1 MSRQFKYTVLA
12 ILVAVLALV
21 VYRNYIKAPEN
32 VAGLQSNE
40 IYTPIGVENPA
51 VRLDILEKTRA
62 SEYSGSHRDIF
73 SQTLPPPEV
82 PATKPGGPG
91 KNAQP
96 LPPADTGPPPLTLPL
111 KFFGYASDPRTGRR
125 RAFFT
130 DGDDVF
136 IAAEGETLL
145 TRFRVLRIGNSSAE
159 VEEIS
164 SKRRTTAILEE
175 LPQS

>member
-1 MSRQFKYTVLA
+1 V
-12 ILVAVLALV
+12 I
-21 VYRNYIKAPEN
+21 YRNFVKAPEN
-32 VAGLQSNE
+32 PGVLQANE
-40 IYTPIGVENPA
+40 NYTPIGVENPA
-51 VRLDILEKTRA
+51 VRLDLLKKIR
-62 SEYSGSHRDIF
+62 SFEYSGRHRNIF
-73 SQTLPPPEV
+73 SPSLPPPEV

-96 LPPADTGPPPLTLPL
+96 LPPVDTGPPPLTLPL

>member
-1 MSRQFKYTVLA
+1 VSRQFQFALLA
-12 ILVAVLALV
+12 ILFVVLALV
-21 VYRNYIKAPEN
+21 LYRNYIKPPDNPGLLLATEN
-32 VAGLQSNE
+32 
-40 IYTPIGVENPA
+40 YTPLSVENPA
-51 VRLDILEKTRA
+51 VRLDLLQKIR
-62 SEYSGSHRDIF
+62 SFEYSGRHRNIF
-73 SQTLPPPEV
+73 SPSLPPP
-82 PATKPGGPG
+82 PDQTAPGGGG
-91 KNAQP
+91 KIQP
-96 LPPADTGPPPLTLPL
+96 TGPPPDTGPPPLVLPV

-136 IAAEGETLL
+136 IAGEGETLL
-145 TRFRVLRIGNSSAE
+145 SRFRVLRIGNSSAE